1 MSGQKLTEKQISWVL
16 FELERWADGE
26 LGSKLTWLAL
36 ERIAG
41 FSRQALAAHPEIQ
54 SAYKKAK
61 LALRSGSI
69 KASRSQTNEQMRTLE
84 RKIASLEAIVADYKK
99 REEQWQ
105 MRWQR
110 IAYNLQQ
117 KGFSVSEVD
126 GPDKVPTQRET
137 AKVLSLFDKPLG
149 HGGRE

>member
-1 MSGQKLTEKQISWVL
+1 MSGQKLSKKQISLIL
-16 FELERWADGE
+16 FELERWAEGE
-26 LGSKLTWLAL
+26 LGSKLTWSVL
-36 ERIAG
+36 EQISG

-61 LALRSGSI
+61 LALRNGSI
-69 KASRSQTNEQMRTLE
+69 KSSRSQQSEQMRTLE
-84 RKIASLEAIVADYKK
+84 RKVASLGAIVDDYKK

-126 GPDKVPTQRET
+126 RADKVPTQRET
-137 AKVLSLFDKPLG
+137 AKILRLFDQPLG